1 MQTRSENGKAPVG
14 GTTEA
19 SSVNNPN
26 QKGINMIDSKAVQ
39 VSSQPT
45 FSFGDNKVRVIV
57 RDGEPWF
64 VASDVCGA
72 LDYKNTSKAIGDHLD
87 DDEKGLTTG
96 YTLGGE
102 QKLTVISESGL
113 YALVLRSRKP
123 EARKFAKWVT
133 SEVLPAIRKT
143 GVYVGKPFTV
153 NPGDV
158 LTQEEQNTLRQMIEG
173 MAKKLSA
180 DTKVQGRFI
189 MQAWSKLKSHFK
201 VSYREIPRLELTEAI
216 SIINRHTLEWEVVDE
231 VPYQPVS
238 PLNAPE
244 LTAARKVAEEY
255 FDNFREA
262 VKAGKPNPAMGE
274 IPQDVLQGMVSRAVV
289 SQRTLSWFDW
299 QTGRMCCKLVESDAS
314 VFSLASGD
322 YDDLMESVPM
332 ERVPE
337 MLEAINRRVASHIGA
352 FSDHLKRSRTP
363 AVNGAFSLTG
373 VIHA

>member
-1 MQTRSENGKAPVG
+1 MKISSGNEKAPPA
-14 GTTEA
+14 GTVKA
-19 SSVNNPN
+19 LSVNTQPI
-26 QKGINMIDSKAVQ
+26 KEGFNMIDSKAVQ

-143 GVYVGKPFTV
+143 DAYGGNPQYQRV
-153 NPGDV
+153 N
-158 LTQEEQNTLRQMIEG
+158 
-173 MAKKLSA
+173 
-180 DTKVQGRFI
+180 
-189 MQAWSKLKSHFK
+189 
-201 VSYREIPRLELTEAI
+201 
-216 SIINRHTLEWEVVDE
+216 
-231 VPYQPVS
+231 

-244 LTAARKVAEEY
+244 MTAARKVAEEY
-255 FDNFREA
+255 FDNLRAA
-262 VKAGKPNPAMGE
+262 VNAGKPSPAMGE
-274 IPQDVLQGMVSRAVV
+274 VPQEVLQGIMARAVV
-289 SQRTLSWFDW
+289 NQRTLTWFDW
-299 QTGRMCCKLVESDAS
+299 ETGSMHCKLVPSDAS
-314 VFSLASGD
+314 VFSMTSGD
-322 YDDLMESVPM
+322 YSELLEHVPM
-332 ERVPE
+332 DRLPQ
-337 MLEAINRRVASHIGA
+337 MAEAINKRVACHLGA
-352 FSDHLKRSRTP
+352 FKQHLQRSAKSP
-363 AVNGAFSLTG
+363 LPGALYLAGAV
-373 VIHA
+373 HA